1 MHTDNQI
8 DNPTEWESMIG
19 AAIVDPS
26 KTAEMQRKIEVKL
39 TVQNRMF
46 CDCGSTLDQ
55 TTAVCLVQGGKVRN
69 VSCPACMAKALRE
82 SLQKM
87 TERYG
92 ADHTQTTIAQDFSLI
107 SWAGTT
113 TGAEIWSIY
122 SSPAPKAPK
131 APKKPKPDRWMT
143 PAQIAADCYGWTPG
157 ATLVI
162 SGPYIMQPDA
172 AGRAKLEKRAPN
184 GVQNH
189 DRFARLIPTAER
201 WLSMIA
207 GSTLTAGDTTTDA
220 EGVTSTA
227 FLGQYGCKVCKVCA
241 VNARIIRTVE
251 HYCGAGHWC
260 FGPPKEVFIA
270 YRNHSGAT
278 MAIVSPLTDD

>member
-113 TGAEIWSIY
+113 TGAEIWSTY
-122 SSPAPKAPK
+122 SQPAPRRSP
-131 APKKPKPDRWMT
+131 KPKPDRWMT
-143 PAQIAADCYGWTPG
+143 PTQIASDCHGWTPG
-157 ATLVI
+157 ATLVVA
-162 SGPYIMQPDA
+162 GAYIMQPDA
-172 AGRAKLEKRAPN
+172 AGRQKLSKRSPD
-184 GVQNH
+184 GLQNH
-189 DRFARLIPTAER
+189 DRFTRLIPSAEK
-201 WLSMIA
+201 WLSMIV
-207 GSTLTAGDTTTDA
+207 GSTLTAGDTTTDDK
-220 EGVTSTA
+220 GVTSTA
-227 FLGQYGCKVCKVCA
+227 FLDQYGSRVCSVDT
-241 VNARIIRTVE
+241 RILQTVE
-251 HYCGAGHWC
+251 HYCGAGFWC
-260 FGPPKEVFIA
+260 FGPPKEKFVA
-270 YRNHSGAT
+270 YRHHNGAT
-278 MAIVSPLTDD
+278 MAIVAPLTDD